1 MSTSLRFELFVDD
14 VEVSIR
20 FYQAVLGL
28 NPPPTYDPDGYVPV
42 SDGAVTIGLQQHTAL
57 PPGHHFRPEDFKGPR
72 GVGVEIVVEVNDVV
86 VRTLDDS
93 AWREAE
99 LVEVGPDRIRL
110 RWMDRMVDQPPSG
123 QWFDLDDIDLTNEAP
138 TS

>member
-1 MSTSLRFELFVDD
+1 VSTATCGRSRNVPTFELFVDD

-72 GVGVEIVVEVNDVV
+72 GVGVEIVVEVNDVHAAFTRATDAV
-86 VRTLDDS
+86 VGYDGRLEQLDDRP
-93 AWREAE
+93 WGRTDFR
-99 LVEVGPDRIRL
+99 VIDPDGYYVR
-110 RWMDRMVDQPPSG
+110 V
-123 QWFDLDDIDLTNEAP
+123 